1 MNAKSDTSTGSG
13 ALDKVKIALAIAIV
27 VGGVAGYYIYVDAPA
42 VLRIAAVIFSLAI
55 AIGVFAT
62 SDPGRDLWRFIQGS
76 RIELRKVV
84 WPNRQE
90 TGQTT
95 LVIIFFVLIMGIFFW
110 LLDMFLV
117 WATKLLTGQ
126 GG

>member
-1 MNAKSDTSTGSG
+1 MNAKSDISTETS
-13 ALDKVKIALAIAIV
+13 ALDKVKIFLAIAIV
-27 VGGVAGYYIYVDAPA
+27 IGGIAGYYIYEDAPA
-42 VLRIAAVIFSLAI
+42 VLRIASVIFSLAI
-55 AIGVFAT
+55 AIGVFFT
-62 SDPGRDLWRFIQGS
+62 SGVGRELWRFIQGS

-95 LVIIFFVLIMGIFFW
+95 LVIIFFVIIMGIFFW
-110 LLDMFLV
+110 LLDMFLA
-117 WATKLLTGQ
+117 WAARMLTGQ